1 MVLMTAV
8 VAAMIAEPRDLSSE
22 LEKIRRNHDVAS
34 MVCAIYHDGE
44 LVGSGASGWYS
55 YEDTTPVTIESKY
68 HIGSCTKAMTSV
80 LIGMLVEEGKI
91 DWDTPVAEAL
101 AEVSDEV
108 DEHWETVTIRDLLG
122 HRAGIMESHSSS
134 LLSLPWYV
142 NSFDKLLDQRDQ
154 RATIASAVLQERPQ
168 LRREE
173 DGSMPYAYSNFG
185 YILAGV
191 IAETH
196 YDTPFEDLLR
206 ERIFEPLGMASAG
219 FGPPGELGAMIE
231 PVGHAG
237 GEEWNPMLLEKGKRL
252 PDNPPAYAPAGRVH
266 ASVIDWGKFVN
277 DFDRGLDGEGKLL
290 KSETYQAIALDAD
303 GDGYALG
310 WGVSQRDWAGGKTLS
325 HSGSNRFWYCVT
337 WTAPER
343 DLVMVCATNVPP
355 NPGQPASDEAIGMM
369 LNAFQDAPEPGT
381 GDGANSD

>member
-8 VAAMIAEPRDLSSE
+8 VAAMITEPRDLSQE

-34 MVCAIYHDGE
+34 MVCAVYRNGE
-44 LVGSGASGWYS
+44 LVGSGATGWYS
-55 YEDTTPVTIESKY
+55 YEDTTPVTVDSRY

-91 DWDTPVAEAL
+91 GWDTPVAEAL
-101 AEVSDEV
+101 AGVSDEV

-122 HRAGIMESHSSS
+122 HRSGILESHSSS
-134 LLSLPWYV
+134 LLSLPWHV
-142 NSFDKLLDQRDQ
+142 NSYDKFLDQSDQ
-154 RATIASAVLQERPQ
+154 RAAIASAVLQERPQ
-168 LRREE
+168 LRRE

-206 ERIFEPLGMASAG
+206 EKVFEPLGMDSAG
-219 FGPPGELGAMIE
+219 FGPPGELDEMTE
-231 PVGHAG
+231 PVGHMG
-237 GEEWNPMLLEKGKRL
+237 GEEWKPMLLQEGERL
-252 PDNPPAYAPAGRVH
+252 PDNPPAYTPAGRVH

-290 KSETYQAIALDAD
+290 KRETYQAIAEDAD

-310 WGVSQRDWAGGKTLS
+310 WGVSHRDWADGVTLS
-325 HSGSNRFWYCVT
+325 HAGSNQFWFCVT
-337 WTAPER
+337 WTAPEL
-343 DLVMVCATNVPP
+343 DLVMLCATNVPP
-355 NPGQPASDEAIGMM
+355 NPGQAASDEAIGMM
-369 LNAFQDAPEPGT
+369 VGAFKDAPEPGKV
-381 GDGANSD
+381 DKVNSDD